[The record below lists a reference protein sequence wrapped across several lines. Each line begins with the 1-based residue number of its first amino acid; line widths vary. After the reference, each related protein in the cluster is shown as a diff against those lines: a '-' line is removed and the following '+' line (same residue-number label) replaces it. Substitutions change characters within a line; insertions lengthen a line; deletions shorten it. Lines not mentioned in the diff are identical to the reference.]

1 MKENCLERPDWWKW
15 DVTMYSCIGW
25 DVDNVNLQLELHF
38 SEFVLFKCHKEVS
51 ENKENLFLPIP
62 YNML

>member
-1 MKENCLERPDWWKW
+1 
-15 DVTMYSCIGW
+15 MYSCIGW